1 MISLGSLHLEL
12 GTMLVQLIAF
22 LILLWLVRIFAMK
35 PAMKIMNDRQAYIEN
50 QISSAEQTRDEAH
63 RLVEEQKKIL
73 ADAKKEAYNL
83 IESAKAQKDREA
95 SEILKAAQQRA
106 ERVIQEAAAEIE
118 NEKVKAIAELR
129 EQVGT
134 LSVMLASKILEK
146 ELNAAQQQKM
156 IEDFLKQVEGQL

>member
-22 LILLWLVRIFAMK
+22 LILLWLVRVFAMK

-50 QISSAEQTRDEAH
+50 QISSAEQTRDEAY

-73 ADAKKEAYNL
+73 ADAKKEAYDL
-83 IESAKAQKDREA
+83 IESAKAQKEREA

-106 ERVIQEAAAEIE
+106 ERIIQEATAEIE

-129 EQVGT
+129 DQVGN

-156 IEDFLKQVEGQL
+156 IDDFLKQVEGQL

>member
-73 ADAKKEAYNL
+73 ADAKKEAYDL

-106 ERVIQEAAAEIE
+106 ERVIQDATAEIE

-129 EQVGT
+129 DQVGT

-156 IEDFLKQVEGQL
+156 IEEFLKQVEGQL